1 MRLALVLLLLLLP
14 ATGRAGALSQQ
25 RLLQPLHRA
34 VEVATPP
41 HIAPRPA
48 APARRRVGGLVA
60 TASIWTVLLAG
71 LLAAPARLCLGRRGT
86 GRRRSRALSL
96 AAGEVRAQGQRLR
109 VRRLQVLVRDSRGS
123 TDVRSW
129 TREKARF
136 CSSRVMPLLVARRLD
151 DQWPGIAEAVDRRI
165 ERAAG
170 RGSAA
175 GFGGFDPGMPPI
187 EYERLC
193 ALLLRRAGWDARV
206 TAAGADQGT
215 DVLARRGRRSLVL
228 QCKLY
233 GRPVG
238 NRAVQQVA
246 AARAHHRADYAAVVS
261 NADFTRHARELAAT
275 NGVHLLHHEELSGFR
290 APPHRPRR

>member
-1 MRLALVLLLLLLP
+1 M
-14 ATGRAGALSQQ
+14 
-25 RLLQPLHRA
+25 
-34 VEVATPP
+34 
-41 HIAPRPA
+41 
-48 APARRRVGGLVA
+48 
-60 TASIWTVLLAG
+60 
-71 LLAAPARLCLGRRGT
+71 
-86 GRRRSRALSL
+86 
-96 AAGEVRAQGQRLR
+96 
-109 VRRLQVLVRDSRGS
+109 RRLQLLVHDPYGGQ
-123 TDVRSW
+123 DVRSW

-136 CSSRVMPLLVARRLD
+136 CSSRIMPLLAARRLA
-151 DQWPGIAEAVDRRI
+151 DQWPGIAEAVDRAI
-165 ERAAG
+165 ERAA
-170 RGSAA
+170 RRAPRA
-175 GFGGFDPGMPPI
+175 GGFDPGMPPI

-206 TAAGADQGT
+206 TAAGGDQGT

-261 NADFTRHARELAAT
+261 NAAFTRHARELAAT

-290 APPHRPRR
+290 APASRPCPPRRPGR